1 MQRAWPGDERGC
13 ESGSQECGA
22 EYEAVNVM
30 DERQDGNR
38 GVREAIKT
46 LSDWPTTP
54 QLYVRGEFLGG
65 ADILLEMHQKG
76 ELKATVAPP
85 AQ

>member
-1 MQRAWPGDERGC
+1 MTSWMKARATRT
-13 ESGSQECGA
+13 QECGA

-65 ADILLEMHQKG
+65 AEILLEMHQKG
-76 ELKATVAPP
+76 QLKAAVAS
-85 AQ
+85 